1 MSADAQVQV
10 DVSAGA
16 LYVRLSESAVHETR
30 EFGDFRMVDYAAN
43 GAVVGVEF
51 LQIAGGIDL
60 GGLPERRRLRAVLA
74 GHELGKRIV
83 GETGG

>member
-1 MSADAQVQV
+1 MSADGQVRF
-10 DVSAGA
+10 DAAASS

-30 EFGDFRMVDYAAN
+30 ELAIFGWSTTPPTGLSWGWSFCRSPVGSISGGCRSIAAS
-43 GAVVGVEF
+43 
-51 LQIAGGIDL
+51 
-60 GGLPERRRLRAVLA
+60 GLCWR

>member
-16 LYVRLSESAVHETR
+16 LYVRLRESAVHETR
-30 EFGDFRMVDYAAN
+30 EFGDFRMVDYAAD

-60 GGLPERRRLRAVLA
+60 GGLPEHRRLRAVLTA
-74 GHELGKRIV
+74 HKVGKRIV
-83 GETGG
+83 GDSA

>member
-30 EFGDFRMVDYAAN
+30 EFGDFRMVDYADD

-60 GGLPERRRLRAVLA
+60 GGLPEHRRLRAVLA

>member
-1 MSADAQVQV
+1 MSADSQVRF
-10 DVSAGA
+10 DAAASS

-30 EFGDFRMVDYAAN
+30 EFDDFRMVDYAAD

-60 GGLPERRRLRAVLA
+60 GGLPEHRRLRAVLA

-83 GETGG
+83 GETGE

>member
-30 EFGDFRMVDYAAN
+30 EFGDFRMVDYAAD

-51 LQIAGGIDL
+51 LQIAGGIEL
-60 GGLPERRRLRAVLA
+60 GGLPEHRRLRAVLA
-74 GHELGKRIV
+74 AHEFGKRIV
-83 GETGG
+83 GDSA

>member
-1 MSADAQVQV
+1 MSADSQVRF
-10 DVSAGA
+10 DAAANS

-30 EFGDFRMVDYAAN
+30 EFDDFRMVDYAAD

-60 GGLPERRRLRAVLA
+60 GGLPEHRRLRAVLA

-83 GETGG
+83 RETGG